1 MKKNTFK
8 NLNKNALR
16 KEVKRKYGSKAFTKN
31 NDIKLMY
38 LRLMLKN
45 ADEKTKKRIIFSI
58 EFQENEG
65 QEMKNNKKI
74 IIALF
79 FSFIML
85 IGAFAVMTSGN
96 SNNITLPVNNIP
108 ATANRTN
115 PVNYYIELSGVPSG
129 PGMYQQLITINNPS
143 DYNINT
149 KGSNI
154 QFVASNGTLL
164 YAWIQNI
171 NTTTMQVWIK
181 NYYGSSTIIMQVF
194 PSFENLFSEN
204 GYLGNSNPS
213 TDNGRYVFY
222 GYGNFNNTLYQQ
234 GWTYDN
240 IQGQYGLNIS
250 RTNVVF
256 NGTIPDNIL
265 VVYGWYLSNAA
276 TEYYGIYSDP
286 NVGHYVQAYGTSNA
300 YNIPSGYGQAII
312 KSGGYPVQSSYGS
325 LTSGAFNG
333 YNSTFGFTGMN
344 AYEWGYFDYSNGY
357 KMYASSTGF
366 NYNDN
371 AVPLITNTTPLQ
383 HNSTMDRFVIGSS
396 FDSESGRVADL
407 KYVIL
412 IEIPPS
418 MPTYTI
424 GYPVTISES
433 GLPANTSWSFTFNGT
448 LYTLTNTSYTIL
460 VNNGIYSLS
469 VNAVNGYND
478 TYNSTIAVNFDDVN
492 ENIVFNFT
500 YSINIIINNPDKAF
514 YEITINE
521 NNNITHYNLTSSLI
535 TIHVINK
542 NFPVTISINNL
553 KKGYAISNPIIS
565 YDIAGNYSINEK
577 IINTNNANNLVNNY
591 TPYIIIVLIL
601 TALMII
607 GLIIKRGRE

>member
-1 MKKNTFK
+1 
-8 NLNKNALR
+8 
-16 KEVKRKYGSKAFTKN
+16 
-31 NDIKLMY
+31 
-38 LRLMLKN
+38 
-45 ADEKTKKRIIFSI
+45 
-58 EFQENEG
+58 
-65 QEMKNNKKI
+65 MKNNKKI

-115 PVNYYIELSGVPSG
+115 PVNYYIELSGAPSG
-129 PGMYQQLITINNPS
+129 TGMYQQLITINNPS

-149 KGSNI
+149 NGSNI

-171 NTTTMQVWIK
+171 NSTTMQVWVK
-181 NYYGSSTIIMQVF
+181 NYNSSSTIIMQVF
-194 PSFENLFSEN
+194 PSFENLFSAN
-204 GYLGNSNPS
+204 GYLGEAPELSS
-213 TDNGRYVFY
+213 
-222 GYGNFNNTLYQQ
+222 
-234 GWTYDN
+234 
-240 IQGQYGLNIS
+240 
-250 RTNVVF
+250 
-256 NGTIPDNIL
+256 
-265 VVYGWYLSNAA
+265 VYGEYFNAPEVFGNSTSPNA
-276 TEYYGIYSDP
+276 WDFAGTSLPSGFIISTGSQPYYGSYTVNNGITTQTTNSSQAEIIQYNTGITQPYAILYGFSSPFETPTANTSANFLIYGSEYDS
-286 NVGHYVQAYGTSNA
+286 NYFQGDFAGTPGSA
-300 YNIPSGYGQAII
+300 SLQYPT
-312 KSGGYPVQSSYGS
+312 SGGYGSISAVSVPNPSIQSLMVRGNETSTFLYYNDSLIASYDSSYFPAGN
-325 LTSGAFNG
+325 LPILAWN
-333 YNSTFGFTGMN
+333 FGTGV
-344 AYEWGYFDYSNGY
+344 YSPTISY
-357 KMYASSTGF
+357 
-366 NYNDN
+366 
-371 AVPLITNTTPLQ
+371 
-383 HNSTMDRFVIGSS
+383 FVIMNYPN
-396 FDSESGRVADL
+396 D
-407 KYVIL
+407 I
-412 IEIPPS
+412 

-424 GYPVTISES
+424 RYPVTISES

-469 VNAVNGYND
+469 VNAVNGYDD

-553 KKGYAISNPIIS
+553 KKGYVISNPIIS
-565 YDIAGNYSINEK
+565 YNTAGNYSINEK
-577 IINTNNANNLVNNY
+577 IINTNNANNLINNY

>member
-1 MKKNTFK
+1 MKN
-8 NLNKNALR
+8 
-16 KEVKRKYGSKAFTKN
+16 
-31 NDIKLMY
+31 
-38 LRLMLKN
+38 
-45 ADEKTKKRIIFSI
+45 
-58 EFQENEG
+58 
-65 QEMKNNKKI
+65 NNKKI
-74 IIALF
+74 IIAIF

-129 PGMYQQLITINNPS
+129 NGTYQQLITINNPS
-143 DYNINT
+143 DYNINS

-154 QFVASNGTLL
+154 QFTASNGTLL
-164 YAWIQNI
+164 YAWLQSI
-171 NTTTMQVWIK
+171 NSTSMQVWVK
-181 NYYGSSTIIMQVF
+181 NYNSSSIIDMQVL
-194 PSFENLFSEN
+194 PQFENLFSAT
-204 GYLGNSNPS
+204 GYLEKANSTNLVLNNLPDNTVYSTSFSGTSLPS
-213 TDNGRYVFY
+213 GWSASSGATYSVDNGIR
-222 GYGNFNNTLYQQ
+222 NLQSSDAWN
-234 GWTYDN
+234 
-240 IQGQYGLNIS
+240 
-250 RTNVVF
+250 
-256 NGTIPDNIL
+256 
-265 VVYGWYLSNAA
+265 
-276 TEYYGIYSDP
+276 GIYFNLSTIGYHSNLIFRFTYEQ
-286 NVGHYVQAYGTSNA
+286 NVSQSVGLTA
-300 YNIPSGYGQAII
+300 
-312 KSGGYPVQSSYGS
+312 GGMPASSSSYPGDGLLTTPAGQILYVYNSASSADSIIGS
-325 LTSGAFNG
+325 IATPPLNTNNSIVVGDFLNTVSYEYLNTGQSQWANQSYVSSYDFVSFYIYSGADVNLTSF
-333 YNSTFGFTGMN
+333 S
-344 AYEWGYFDYSNGY
+344 
-357 KMYASSTGF
+357 
-366 NYNDN
+366 
-371 AVPLITNTTPLQ
+371 IT
-383 HNSTMDRFVIGSS
+383 
-396 FDSESGRVADL
+396 E
-407 KYVIL
+407 
-412 IEIPPS
+412 

-424 GYPVTISES
+424 EYPVTISES

-469 VNAVNGYND
+469 VNAVNGYDD

-492 ENIVFNFT
+492 ENIVFNFR